1 MGMKGI
7 DMHKYLF
14 AGLGSLVMTA
24 LLFSFVIVLAGG
36 ITPSADSQHIVVSGI
51 AE

>member
-1 MGMKGI
+1 
-7 DMHKYLF
+7 MHKYLF
-14 AGLGSLVMTA
+14 AGLGSLVMTG

-36 ITPSADSQHIVVSGI
+36 FHPTADSQHVVVTGI